1 MRFLHA
7 ADIHLGYSQ
16 YGSEQR
22 YNDFGRAYM
31 AMARAAIAAKVDF
44 VLLAG
49 DLFHERDLEPRT
61 LLQAAMGLSELAQ
74 VHIPVLAVEGNHER
88 PHWHDDFSW
97 VDYLAQMG
105 LLINLSPWDQD
116 GELVV
121 APWDEKTHRGAY
133 YDLPGGVRVYGCRY
147 YGASTARMIEMLAS
161 VLTHGADRPAYS
173 IVMLHAGVEN
183 VLPKLAGLT
192 HAELAPLRPLMDYV
206 ALGHIHKP
214 FVHDDWLYNPG
225 SLETNSVQEADW
237 PERGYFLVDV
247 DLAQRRHRAELV
259 RGTRRSFVR
268 LRFDVTPHRTPA
280 ELQEAA
286 SRFLSSS
293 AQDCPTNE
301 PVVEL
306 TLTGSLAFTPAELPL
321 DALRTCAQ
329 TAYGALL
336 VRIQD
341 LSSPPGWEVSAT
353 ETASRVDVER
363 QVLRQ
368 LIERDE
374 RYRAASEEWTSVVLR
389 LKEMVLQRAP
399 AESVIAQ
406 VYEDAAR
413 LYGETN

>member
-7 ADIHLGYSQ
+7 ADIHLGYTQ

-49 DLFHERDLEPRT
+49 DLFDERDLDPRT
-61 LLQAAMGLSELAQ
+61 LLQAAMGLGELAQ
-74 VHIPVLAVEGNHER
+74 ARIPVLAVEGNHER

-105 LLINLSPWDQD
+105 LLINLSPWDQN

-121 APWDEKTHRGAY
+121 APWDDKTHRGAY
-133 YDLPGGVRVYGCRY
+133 YDLAGGVRVYGCRY
-147 YGASTARMIEMLAS
+147 YGASTARMIEMLAT
-161 VLTHGADRPAYS
+161 VLAQRADRPAYS
-173 IVMLHAGVEN
+173 IIMLHAGVEN

-237 PERGYFLVDV
+237 PERGYFVVDV
-247 DLAQRRHRAELV
+247 DLAQRRHQAELV
-259 RGTRRSFVR
+259 RGSRRSFVR

-293 AQDCPTNE
+293 ARDCPAKE

-306 TLTGSLAFTPAELPL
+306 TLVGSLAFASAELPL
-321 DALRTCAQ
+321 EALRVCAQ
-329 TAYGALL
+329 TAYAALL
-336 VRIQD
+336 VRTQD
-341 LSSPPGWEVSAT
+341 RTSPPGWEVSTT
-353 ETASRVDVER
+353 EAASRADVER

-389 LKEMVLQRAP
+389 LKEMALQRTP
-399 AESVIAQ
+399 VESILAQ
-406 VYEDAAR
+406 VREDAAR
-413 LYGETN
+413 LYGEAG